1 MVCVSAHWEDWYGLL
16 TLTAI
21 VDLYAVI
28 VVGAPF
34 AVPMATPEARIIRTT
49 TVRARALLN
58 FVPFINLTLA
68 NCTLAS
74 FTLGDSGSSKY
85 AGSGAC

>member
-1 MVCVSAHWEDWYGLL
+1 MVCASAHWDDWYGLL
-16 TLTAI
+16 TLTVI

-34 AVPMATPEARIIRTT
+34 AVPIVTPEARIIRTT
-49 TVRARALLN
+49 TVRARALQN
-58 FVPFINLTLA
+58 FVPVINLTLA

-74 FTLGDSGSSKY
+74 FTFGDSGFSIY
-85 AGSGAC
+85 AGPAAC